1 MSRRLLCNVLDQDL
15 ACAAALGFVELPW
28 VAANAQT
35 ITIQDAHQRL
45 VGSVPDWLN
54 GSDPLDR
61 ATHEY
66 LCARQEAVLSGPKP
80 GAKPWEAAA
89 RTKTREDA
97 NQRAIA
103 ARARGK
109 ALLEERA
116 VLAQARAENL
126 RVLE

>member
-15 ACAAALGFVELPW
+15 ACAAALGFVELPRM
-28 VAANAQT
+28 AANAQT
-35 ITIQDAHQRL
+35 VTVQDAHQRP
-45 VGSVPDWLN
+45 VGSVADWLS

-80 GAKPWEAAA
+80 GAKPWEATA
-89 RTKTREDA
+89 RTKVREDA
-97 NQRAIA
+97 NRRAIA

-109 ALLEERA
+109 ALLEERG
-116 VLAQARAENL
+116 VLARARAENL
-126 RVLE
+126 RVLD